1 YIWVDVLGV
10 TPEKQKTFEE
20 VKDEVKAGA
29 IEAERRK
36 EVIALASKLVERLG
50 KGESM
55 ETLATETG
63 AKVEKTSAVTRN
75 TVPPGLTQN
84 AVQQAFTLP
93 KGGAAS
99 APTADGKGRTILRV
113 AEITPAPPPTAE
125 QT

>member
-1 YIWVDVLGV
+1 
-10 TPEKQKTFEE
+10 
-20 VKDEVKAGA
+20 
-29 IEAERRK
+29 
-36 EVIALASKLVERLG
+36 
-50 KGESM
+50 
-55 ETLATETG
+55 
-63 AKVEKTSAVTRN
+63 VTRN

-125 QT
+125 QTERLKSDLAREMQADVLGEYVAGLQARYGFSVNDAALKEALGTGPREQPEYE